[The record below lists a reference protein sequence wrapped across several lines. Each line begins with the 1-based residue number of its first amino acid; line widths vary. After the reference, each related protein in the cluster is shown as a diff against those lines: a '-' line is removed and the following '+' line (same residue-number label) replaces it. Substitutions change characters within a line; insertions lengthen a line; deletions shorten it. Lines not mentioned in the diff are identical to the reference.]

1 MQDVEFVSAKLRF
14 FINRSG
20 KKAKSITVEI
30 KPPENTKLPEKA
42 EKGIIEA
49 YLRDNGVLLT

>member
-1 MQDVEFVSAKLRF
+1 MQDAEYVSAKLRF
-14 FINRSG
+14 YIRRSG

-49 YLRDNGVLLT
+49 YLHDNGVLLT